1 MVTGSNPVSGATFL
15 DTHKTPINSTLK
27 QGLASESTN
36 YDTVRKNYDTTPL
49 RLYKV
54 DKTFYYRRRIKQ
66 KLFRI
71 SLKTKNIKVALKRRK
86 ILDLIDGEEMFQIDT
101 GDFKLMFEYDTEE
114 ELRVALESVKE
125 MQIQAAINRYKEVKQ
140 HIESSEANST
150 SDLTFELLRDKFIA
164 RKKADGRVSADSI
177 GAYNT
182 TFKMLI
188 SFFKDGLI
196 DSLTVEDFEAFKDF
210 KVKQKTSSNRT
221 INKHLTYT
229 RNFLQFAV
237 DRQLISHNNAKPVTP
252 LDEVKDKQDRKQE
265 VENYSQSDINKILNY
280 EYKEPIIKKVFQIA
294 LYTAMRQNE
303 INALTQES
311 IKQDEETG
319 IYYFDITKSK
329 SVAGIRKV
337 PIHKDILEM
346 VLNTSFP
353 LIPNMTKNAFGKKVR
368 YQLYKAI
375 DKGNGKNFHTFRG
388 TFIKRAIKAN
398 IDVNSG
404 VKFSSFS

>member
-1 MVTGSNPVSGATFL
+1 
-15 DTHKTPINSTLK
+15 
-27 QGLASESTN
+27 
-36 YDTVRKNYDTTPL
+36 
-49 RLYKV
+49 
-54 DKTFYYRRRIKQ
+54 
-66 KLFRI
+66 
-71 SLKTKNIKVALKRRK
+71 
-86 ILDLIDGEEMFQIDT
+86 MFQIDT

-125 MQIQAAINRYKEVKQ
+125 MQIQATINRYKEVKQ
-140 HIESSEANST
+140 HIESSETNT

-164 RKKADGRVSADSI
+164 RKKADNRVSADSI

-188 SFFKDGLI
+188 SFFKDSLI

-229 RNFLQFAV
+229 RNFLQFAL

-252 LDEVKDKQDRKQE
+252 LDEVKDKQNRKQE
-265 VENYSQSDINKILNY
+265 VENYSQSDINKIMNY
-280 EYKEPIIKKVFQIA
+280 KYKEPIIKKVFQIA

-303 INALTQES
+303 INALTQDS
-311 IKQDEETG
+311 IKKDEETG

-368 YQLYKAI
+368 YQLYKAVNQ
-375 DKGNGKNFHTFRG
+375 GQGKNFHTFRG

-398 IDVNSG
+398 IDKPNSIFMLQEIVG
-404 VKFSSFS
+404 HAKGETKLTLDTYGKGFEMDTLQNILDSVGF